1 MSSFYETIFL
11 KEDSSLDKKVE
22 YLKSLGKTDQN
33 MIKGS
38 YGEKQVAYHLSKA
51 NIGMYV
57 MRDINLECDDLKAQ
71 IDFIVVTSHHCYFIE
86 CKNYN
91 ADIIHVNEF
100 GNFEEST
107 RYGKKYN
114 KNSINSPISQVEDQ
128 LAVFKKIC
136 LKDQNRIKDKFNEY
150 FKTIVVFT
158 NPDNR
163 LNLKKAPNDI
173 KYRVLKVDNLIRQ
186 IEYDDKHFNGKRYS
200 QEQMKQIA
208 DYILSKNVSIEI
220 KMEDIQSGSYLDNEA
235 TVTSTRN
242 SVTNSNRYRTTN
254 SNNYKKRNDSRGILS
269 EIIGGVGSIILAM
282 FVLAVISGVFSN
294 KNTDNKSKNNVNKKE
309 NIKITYPVTLNDNQV
324 KALNIFKSGYED
336 SQNSGF
342 SILHT
347 SVCREINYFFDNDIS
362 CNIGPVEVSYNGNT
376 EIRFYRP
383 LSKTCYKLTLSED
396 SKQALKAEYNVIN
409 DDSCKGNPMGFVE
422 WDENNE
428 YYHKIGGYNKVKELA
443 IYVYNNGQFNTWDF
457 DQSNIVARGGNQ
469 YYFSTYFQ
477 SVNYYFLG
485 VTGVMSSIHYDTTKD
500 NFNKMVESYYYI
512 MK

>member
-1 MSSFYETIFL
+1 MTSFYETIFL
-11 KEDSSLDKKVE
+11 KEDSTLDKKVE
-22 YLKSLGKTDQN
+22 YLKNLGKSDQN
-33 MIKGS
+33 LIKGS
-38 YGEKQVAYHLSKA
+38 YGEKQLSYHLSKA

-71 IDFIVVTSHHCYFIE
+71 IDFVVVTSHHCYFIE

-91 ADIIHVNEF
+91 ADIIYVNEF

-136 LKDQNRIKDKFNEY
+136 LKDQNRIKDKFNDY

-186 IEYDDKHFNGKRYS
+186 IEYDDKHFNGKKYS

-220 KMEDIQSGSYLDNEA
+220 KMEDIQSGSYLDSASNA
-235 TVTSTRN
+235 DSTRN
-242 SVTNSNRYRTTN
+242 NVNNSSGYRAI
-254 SNNYKKRNDSRGILS
+254 NNYKRKNNSRGLLP
-269 EIIGGVGSIILAM
+269 EIVGGFGSIILVI
-282 FVLAVISGVFSN
+282 FVLAIISSVFNN
-294 KNTDNKSKNNVNKKE
+294 KNTDDKNTNTKKE
-309 NIKITYPVTLNDNQV
+309 NKQIVYPAALTSNQT
-324 KALNIFKSGYED
+324 KAIDTFKAAYDD
-336 SQNSGF
+336 SKSNGF
-342 SILHT
+342 TIVHT
-347 SVCREINYFFDNDIS
+347 SICY
-362 CNIGPVEVSYNGNT
+362 EVSKMFNNGNICT
-376 EIRFYRP
+376 DCCNSLPMEVNIVNERQITFYKQNTN
-383 LSKTCYKLTLSED
+383 SCSTLTLSADGNSIE
-396 SKQALKAEYNVIN
+396 SAIN
-409 DDSCKGNPMGFVE
+409 EKRECHGQPVGMVE
-422 WDENNE
+422 WDDENE
-428 YYHKIGGYNKVKELA
+428 YYQKIGGYNQIRKMA
-443 IYVYNNGQFNTWDF
+443 IDSYNQPYGTFDISFF
-457 DQSNIVARGGNQ
+457 DQSHISERGGD
-469 YYFSTYFQ
+469 TYSYSSYVQ
-477 SVNYYFLG
+477 NVNMFFAGINGKNSLK
-485 VTGVMSSIHYDTTKD
+485 MNTTKD